1 MKIVHLLRYYAPAW
15 GYGGVVRAV
24 YGLASAQAAQG
35 HTVSVVTTDAGDDGG
50 RLPAGE
56 AFLAGVRVLRC
67 PNRFPALLR
76 YNLSSPQGMRTAL
89 RAELPDADILHIHE
103 LRTVEALLGLPL
115 ARQGKVPVV
124 LSPHGTLSYNAGRGS
139 MKRVWDMAVGR
150 RSIRQIGQVA
160 ALTADEAEDVRGLWR
175 QLGTALPEG
184 RLSVVP
190 NGVDPGEFA
199 AEPVPGV
206 FRARWDIPADVPLIL
221 FLGRLHARKGVHY
234 LIDALVH
241 LPDAWLAVVG
251 PDEGQGAA
259 LRDRAVRLGVDG
271 QVVFTNLLTGTDKLA
286 ALYDADVLALPAVG
300 EGLPMVALEAM
311 MAGLPVALSEGCHL
325 PEAISAGAGV
335 ALDVLDEAVIA
346 AALQPLLADAALR
359 QTMGER
365 GRQLVLSHF
374 TWDAVVAEMLQ
385 VYRASQIP

>member
-1 MKIVHLLRYYAPAW
+1 ML
-15 GYGGVVRAV
+15 
-24 YGLASAQAAQG
+24 
-35 HTVSVVTTDAGDDGG
+35 
-50 RLPAGE
+50 
-56 AFLAGVRVLRC
+56 
-67 PNRFPALLR
+67 
-76 YNLSSPQGMRTAL
+76 
-89 RAELPDADILHIHE
+89 
-103 LRTVEALLGLPL
+103 
-115 ARQGKVPVV
+115 
-124 LSPHGTLSYNAGRGS
+124 
-139 MKRVWDMAVGR
+139 
-150 RSIRQIGQVA
+150 
-160 ALTADEAEDVRGLWR
+160 
-175 QLGTALPEG
+175 
-184 RLSVVP
+184 
-190 NGVDPGEFA
+190 
-199 AEPVPGV
+199 
-206 FRARWDIPADVPLIL
+206 DIPADVPLIL

-259 LRDRAVRLGVDG
+259 LRDRAVRLGVDR
-271 QVVFTNLLTGTDKLA
+271 QVVFTGLLTGVDKLA

-346 AALQPLLADAALR
+346 AALQPILADAALR

-374 TWDAVVAEMLQ
+374 TWDAVVAEMLRFTGRVRRFDPVRGLRLANIAHSIFMLGLYSSGCRGACERGGGPNTAIVRQ
-385 VYRASQIP
+385 ACLDVTAKTRKLW

>member
-35 HTVSVVTTDAGDDGG
+35 HTVSVVTTDAGDDGR

-56 AFLAGVRVLRC
+56 ALLAGVRVLRC
-67 PNRFPALLR
+67 PNRSPALLR
-76 YNLSSPQGMRTAL
+76 YNLSSPQGMRAAL
-89 RAELPDADILHIHE
+89 RAELPEADVLHIHE

-115 ARQGKVPVV
+115 AHQMKVPVV
-124 LSPHGTLSYNAGRGS
+124 LSPHGTLSYQAGRGA
-139 MKRVWDMAVGR
+139 MKRIWDLTVGR
-150 RSIRQIGQVA
+150 RSIRQIGQVV

-175 QLGTALPEG
+175 QIGAPLLAG

-199 AEPVPGV
+199 AESAPGA
-206 FRARWDIPADVPLIL
+206 FRARWRIPADVPLIL
-221 FLGRLHARKGVHY
+221 FLGRLHARKGMHY

-259 LRDRAVRLGVDG
+259 LRDRSVRLGVDRR
-271 QVVFTNLLTGTDKLA
+271 VVFTGLLTGADKLA
-286 ALYDADVLALPAVG
+286 ALYDADVMALPAVG

-335 ALDVLDEAVIA
+335 ALDVLDGAVIA
-346 AALQPLLADAALR
+346 ATLQPLLADAALG

-374 TWDAVVAEMLQ
+374 TWDAVAAEMLQ
-385 VYRASQIP
+385 VYRASKVT

>member
-1 MKIVHLLRYYAPAW
+1 MRRRTCAAC
-15 GYGGVVRAV
+15 GGS
-24 YGLASAQAAQG
+24 LAQ
-35 HTVSVVTTDAGDDGG
+35 
-50 RLPAGE
+50 P
-56 AFLAGVRVLRC
+56 
-67 PNRFPALLR
+67 
-76 YNLSSPQGMRTAL
+76 
-89 RAELPDADILHIHE
+89 
-103 LRTVEALLGLPL
+103 
-115 ARQGKVPVV
+115 
-124 LSPHGTLSYNAGRGS
+124 
-139 MKRVWDMAVGR
+139 
-150 RSIRQIGQVA
+150 
-160 ALTADEAEDVRGLWR
+160 
-175 QLGTALPEG
+175 LPEG

-271 QVVFTNLLTGTDKLA
+271 QVVFTSLLTGTDKLA

-385 VYRASQIP
+385 VYRASQVP